1 VARKGIE
8 ARVVPVVANPP
19 DTQAIDCPH
28 CGKSL
33 RITRLHPVWGGACK
47 HCGQLFWFSP
57 SADTVALIIE
67 FAELQSGQRVTS
79 LTEST
84 YIPADILHAVPIGV
98 ARRNR
103 VFPIAKLGDTLVM
116 AVGRRIE
123 LDTIE
128 TLRFVLNRRILLVV
142 VDDNTLSHHIDYYCP
157 GSHDRPLD

>member
-1 VARKGIE
+1 
-8 ARVVPVVANPP
+8 VVANSP
-19 DTQAIDCPH
+19 DTQTIDCPH

-33 RITRLHPVWGGACK
+33 RITRSHPVWGGACK
-47 HCGQLFWFSP
+47 HCGQLLWFSP
-57 SADTVALIIE
+57 TADIVAPIIE
-67 FAELQSGQRVTS
+67 FAEFQPGQRVTS
-79 LTEST
+79 LPEST
-84 YIPADILHAVPIGV
+84 YIPADTLQAVPKGV
-98 ARRNR
+98 ARGNR

-142 VDDNTLSHHIDYYCP
+142 VDDNTLSHHIDHYYYP